1 MIQEIFRIDI
11 DLLALAS
18 RLKIMKKG
26 FKNFFGLGVSAF
38 HSHTPHFKI
47 LKVVV
52 GNTVFILLKCFCF
65 VFAICFF
72 DSMMH
77 FWLFPLSICI
87 LTLKLH
93 FSYIYFYKGR
103 LLKCGIFV
111 LNYTTSWKMEIF
123 SLYSSRTYSVLILL
137 LILHPKQKFEVLE
150 RKCSNRFTQCFFYL
164 YTCCILL

>member
-38 HSHTPHFKI
+38 HSHTPHIKI

-65 VFAICFF
+65 VFCCMLPRYYDAFLVVPFIYMHPYIEIAFF
-72 DSMMH
+72 
-77 FWLFPLSICI
+77 
-87 LTLKLH
+87 
-93 FSYIYFYKGR
+93 IY
-103 LLKCGIFV
+103 
-111 LNYTTSWKMEIF
+111 
-123 SLYSSRTYSVLILL
+123 L
-137 LILHPKQKFEVLE
+137 LI
-150 RKCSNRFTQCFFYL
+150 
-164 YTCCILL
+164 